1 MMAEQTAIPPM
12 AYLIA
17 ESANEIN
24 PWDHHE
30 KTYGYF
36 KDGYHRIIPG
46 KTIGSKVHHPRR
58 RSCIAPHKAMGRNY
72 SYALANPVNLRQAQR
87 CDLTA

>member
-1 MMAEQTAIPPM
+1 MGEQTAFPSM
-12 AYLIA
+12 AHLVA
-17 ESANEIN
+17 ESMNDVN

-36 KDGYHRIIPG
+36 PDGYHRIIPG
-46 KTIGSKVHHPRR
+46 KPIGSKVYHPRR
-58 RSCIAPHKAMGRNY
+58 RSCIAPYRAMGRAY
-72 SYALANPVNLRQAQR
+72 SYALANPVNLRQVQH